1 MWIISILQFKIGDL
15 FFFCQRRTILFPQC
29 DRASSVDVASR
40 VCHVEGRDF
49 HFESYA
55 WLQRFSLPQFTVV
68 NQAARSIL
76 SLRCSRMRSRARFV
90 IVAPSKSSS
99 LSLSRVVIITF
110 LCVFVC
116 VCVYFFWVKLSGWP
130 VSSRCRQASL
140 TSINMVLPAAT
151 EPLPI
156 NLPVPRTTVFLEVL
170 GSVMRSLFFLLC
182 SALLLKGAFH
192 VIMCFHRP
200 ATLMLWRGLRPT
212 ISDVISSFLYFI
224 LIWYFITTQASW
236 EDGPTK
242 KEEMN

>member
-1 MWIISILQFKIGDL
+1 M
-15 FFFCQRRTILFPQC
+15 
-29 DRASSVDVASR
+29 DVASR

-170 GSVMRSLFFLLC
+170 GSVMRSHFFALLC
-182 SALLLKGAFH
+182 PTVERGISRYNVFSSSCYFNALKRTASNYLGCYLVFF
-192 VIMCFHRP
+192 IF
-200 ATLMLWRGLRPT
+200 
-212 ISDVISSFLYFI
+212 YFNLIFYHNASI
-224 LIWYFITTQASW
+224 LGGWSH
-236 EDGPTK
+236 
-242 KEEMN
+242 EEGRDELACKQR